1 MQKNQLKYYQK
12 MKKTNQINRKKYKMF
27 KKIKND
33 VLTAIKNQGYQEQN
47 VNVVLYSVITTDYQ
61 NSIHAI
67 SIMLKK
73 EKRNYR
79 KRM

>member
-1 MQKNQLKYYQK
+1 MHKNQLKYYQK

>member
-1 MQKNQLKYYQK
+1 MHKNQLKYYQK

-33 VLTAIKNQGYQEQN
+33 VLTVIKNQVYQEQN
-47 VNVVLYSVITTDYQ
+47 VNVVLCSVIATDYQ

>member
-1 MQKNQLKYYQK
+1 MHKNQLKYYQK

-33 VLTAIKNQGYQEQN
+33 VLTAIKNQAYQEQN
-47 VNVVLYSVITTDYQ
+47 VNVVLCSVITTDYQ

-73 EKRNYR
+73 GKRNYR